1 MIYQPSFFEKKINEE
16 IANLTFKKSP
26 KNLFKPIKYILS
38 LGGKR
43 VRPVL
48 ALMSTNLFSDEIEQT
63 IAPAIGI
70 EIFHNF
76 SLLHDD
82 VMDKSDLRR
91 GKATVHKKWN
101 ENVAI
106 LSGDAMLIEAYKHVS
121 CVPEKYLS
129 DILTI
134 FSETA
139 MEVCEGQQLDM
150 DFETRFDV
158 KKSEYIE
165 MIRLKTAVLLACALK
180 IGAILGGAFPEEA
193 DYLYQFGINMGIAF
207 QLKDDLLDVYG
218 DPKKFGKKIGGD
230 ILNNK
235 KTWLL
240 ISALKKAD
248 ANQEKILMRWLEAEN
263 FDPKEKIDAVKKIYD
278 ALKLKKAAEKQ
289 IEKYYLEALDCLS
302 QVNVADDRKTE
313 LMILSENLMYRE
325 K

>member
-1 MIYQPSFFEKKINEE
+1 MIFESSFFEKKIKQEVAQLS
-16 IANLTFKKSP
+16 IKKTP
-26 KNLFKPIKYILS
+26 KNLFDPIQYILA

-43 VRPVL
+43 IRPVL
-48 ALMSTNLFSDEIEQT
+48 TLMSTNLFSDEITQT
-63 IAPAIGI
+63 LAPAIGL

-82 VMDKSDLRR
+82 VMDKSDIRR

-101 ENVAI
+101 ENIAI

-121 CVPEKYLS
+121 NVPEKHLPEILS
-129 DILTI
+129 L
-134 FSETA
+134 FSKTA
-139 MEVCEGQQLDM
+139 LEVCEGQQLDM

-180 IGAILGGAFPEEA
+180 IGAIMGNALTEEA
-193 DYLYQFGINMGIAF
+193 DFLYQFGINIGIAF

-218 DPKKFGKKIGGD
+218 NPEKFGKKIGGD

-240 ISALKKAD
+240 ISALKKANNTQKKELMQWLGAINFNAD
-248 ANQEKILMRWLEAEN
+248 KKIA
-263 FDPKEKIDAVKKIYD
+263 AVKKIYD
-278 ALKLKKAAEKQ
+278 DLKLKTAAEKQ
-289 IEKYYLEALDCLS
+289 IEKYYLAALDCLA
-302 QVNVADDRKTE
+302 QVNVADERKST
-313 LMILSENLMYRE
+313 LLSFTENLMYRE